1 MLAAVLRRRWL
12 VVLVAAVVL
21 VGAGLWIG
29 LRPGAPAAVACPPPA
44 ASTPAAATPPAAGPI
59 SLTGWKLSLPVTGP
73 SGNAATV
80 QPAAVS
86 APWLTPAPGGGLMF
100 WAPAVGATTKHSEH
114 PRTELDSLTDFAAG
128 SGRHTLTA
136 SLTVLQ
142 EPRDTEGVIVG
153 QIHGAGTIS
162 SVPYVMVRHQLDRLY
177 VVVKQVRDGN
187 DHVNYPL
194 LNGLPLNTPFTVTVT
209 DSGDGCLAFTAT
221 TRDGRARTAVAP
233 VPSAFLGQSVRFQ
246 VGDYQQSKEPDGAD
260 DGARVV
266 FDSLRE
272 EGSGPS

>member
-1 MLAAVLRRRWL
+1 VLAAVLRRRWL
-12 VVLVAAVVL
+12 VVLVVAVVL
-21 VGAGLWIG
+21 VGAGVWFG
-29 LRPGAPAAVACPPPA
+29 LRPGGTAEVACPPPA
-44 ASTPAAATPPAAGPI
+44 PETSAVAAPPAAGPI

-86 APWLTPAPGGGLMF
+86 APWLTDNPGGGLMF

-142 EPRDTEGVIVG
+142 EPRDTQGVIVG
-153 QIHGAGTIS
+153 QIHGSGTIS

-177 VVVKQVRDGN
+177 VVVKQVKDGN

-194 LNGLPLNTPFTVTVT
+194 LNGLPLNTPFTFSVT

-221 TRDGRARTAVAP
+221 TPDGRSRSAAAP
-233 VPSAFLGQSVRFQ
+233 VPGPFLGQPVRFQ
-246 VGDYQQSKEPDGAD
+246 AGDYQQSKEPIGAD

-272 EGSGPS
+272 GPGPP